1 MRTAS
6 CFNNQ
11 TQLGLTCSS
20 PSEKRNQG
28 KLPQKL
34 HAALQI
40 CTKICM
46 QGTGTPTTFPS
57 WQQRVFFCSEQIPFQ
72 KENDKQTWSEQQP
85 KFHLLPAPI
94 YFKVWG
100 RVQSAGELWKFSCPE
115 TVLWERET
123 SGWEAT
129 IFWKQQAQQAPRV
142 PHSQQLFP
150 KCRHIKPQYS
160 ILSPGNTSWPGC
172 SQPLQWMLPL
182 QSQPVPGHV
191 GQPTSGGKTHAAQ
204 LGRRSTPG
212 HR

>member
-72 KENDKQTWSEQQP
+72 KENDKQTSSEQQP

-100 RVQSAGELWKFSCPE
+100 RVQSVGELWKFFLAQKLCCE
-115 TVLWERET
+115 KERLQGGRPL
-123 SGWEAT
+123 SFG
-129 IFWKQQAQQAPRV
+129 RSR
-142 PHSQQLFP
+142 HSRHLGFP
-150 KCRHIKPQYS
+150 THS
-160 ILSPGNTSWPGC
+160 GC
-172 SQPLQWMLPL
+172 SQ
-182 QSQPVPGHV
+182 SAG
-191 GQPTSGGKTHAAQ
+191 T
-204 LGRRSTPG
+204 
-212 HR
+212 

>member
-1 MRTAS
+1 MQQPKWEEKPRQTA
-6 CFNNQ
+6 
-11 TQLGLTCSS
+11 TEITCSS
-20 PSEKRNQG
+20 PNLHQD
-28 KLPQKL
+28 L
-34 HAALQI
+34 HAGNRHSNHL
-40 CTKICM
+40 
-46 QGTGTPTTFPS
+46 PLLTT
-57 WQQRVFFCSEQIPFQ
+57 VFFCSEQIPFQ

-94 YFKVWG
+94 YCKVWG
-100 RVQSAGELWKFSCPE
+100 RVQSVGELWKFSCPE

-129 IFWKQQAQQAPRV
+129 IFWKEQAQQAPRV
-142 PHSQQLFP
+142 PHSQRLFP